1 LLYSGFELIQSRCF
15 YELKIAHWKN
25 WRLKEVAAMRPKE
38 FRPILTK
45 NDSSKKACPP
55 PRDIPAMK
63 MNYTMSSQLNFIL
76 PPAR

>member
-1 LLYSGFELIQSRCF
+1 
-15 YELKIAHWKN
+15 
-25 WRLKEVAAMRPKE
+25 MRPKE

-45 NDSSKKACPP
+45 SDPSKKACPP

-63 MNYTMSSQLNFIL
+63 MNYTMSPQLNFIL